1 MHKPNAAHKATPI
14 SPRSSPHPRPVRD
27 QRVAATVTGESP
39 VVPPPNTGMGSG
51 SSGLQSWSHHNIRA
65 ALLTFLVLLTHRP
78 TYAYGPSIRVHT
90 SLVCGQAQQAPPVV
104 LDLGFLRAL
113 HSHKNDSH
121 HHHHSSSSSRFNGM
135 EVASNSSTSN
145 SSNPRPPR
153 SMTDEDERNRDRT
166 FSIVPSSFRPSS
178 LASKVQPLTFA
189 ADVQNSTHHF
199 PPAWASWRACSP
211 ISCLRL
217 VPAGV
222 LAWKNGPRSSRRRG
236 THSRSRCTS
245 RPTYHMRIS
254 RSGWWRPAVQLAP
267 QQYPYDH
274 PVGADHR
281 KGQGEDAR

>member
-121 HHHHSSSSSRFNGM
+121 HHHHSSNSLRRSVRNKSSPPRAVLPPIM
-135 EVASNSSTSN
+135 RLASTSLGFGDTRGRLDL
-145 SSNPRPPR
+145 SALTPVMS
-153 SMTDEDERNRDRT
+153 TIDEDEHERERKRALSV
-166 FSIVPSSFRPSS
+166 FLFEH
-178 LASKVQPLTFA
+178 PLWPRRSRHRCA
-189 ADVQNSTHHF
+189 EWPLL
-199 PPAWASWRACSP
+199 PPAAPTTFRRLGLLCERV
-211 ISCLRL
+211 LR
-217 VPAGV
+217 P
-222 LAWKNGPRSSRRRG
+222 
-236 THSRSRCTS
+236 
-245 RPTYHMRIS
+245 
-254 RSGWWRPAVQLAP
+254 
-267 QQYPYDH
+267 PY
-274 PVGADHR
+274 
-281 KGQGEDAR
+281 